1 MDVCGSLPS
10 HISLTEC
17 ESTHY
22 FFKFGKE
29 SVIPH
34 SKNAKILNLE
44 KFTKTERIEEA
55 GAIARYFISLFYR
68 NSCPKYLHRIIQTE
82 IKSDQDVAH
91 SNSYRTTTTTTT
103 SAIIINTGYLKSW
116 PGLLKFAELILGIV
130 VVGLVSY
137 YINKWNY
144 INTPELFFLLMAVTF
159 LVGTFILLTAC
170 LISISTASII
180 SKTIYEVV
188 YHGFAF
194 VLYLAAGLTFIVEVN
209 HYKRQHY
216 SRDYEPYFAAA
227 IIGLIVSVLYL
238 LSTIFALRSYRG
250 M

>member
-1 MDVCGSLPS
+1 MS
-10 HISLTEC
+10 HTV
-17 ESTHY
+17 T
-22 FFKFGKE
+22 
-29 SVIPH
+29 V
-34 SKNAKILNLE
+34 
-44 KFTKTERIEEA
+44 T
-55 GAIARYFISLFYR
+55 
-68 NSCPKYLHRIIQTE
+68 
-82 IKSDQDVAH
+82 
-91 SNSYRTTTTTTT
+91 RTTTTTTT

-116 PGLLKFAELILGIV
+116 PGILKFAEMILGAV

-137 YINKWNY
+137 YINKFY
-144 INTPELFFLLMAVTF
+144 VINTPELFFLLMAVTF
-159 LVGTFILLTAC
+159 LTGTFILLTSC

-227 IIGLIVSVLYL
+227 IIGLIVSALYL
-238 LSTIFALRSYRG
+238 MSTIFALRSYRG
-250 M
+250 L